1 MGTVVE
7 RGKSFRAVVRMGGQK
22 AQTKTFQTEKD
33 AKIWI
38 TQTEAK
44 ITLSPRMQRGSS
56 TLGFAL
62 EKARLR
68 ELAKPFKSDNADIY
82 LRFHKSIGHM
92 DLADCTADWW
102 TETISGWDV
111 APYTRLTNIRRIK
124 AALRVAEALNSKT
137 VKVDWD
143 ALRIACTRLSLPG
156 VGILKKGRPRTRRA
170 SPAELAAVKAA
181 AADYNGK
188 IPFADVVDFAI
199 PTCMREAEIFRIV
212 WDDVGTDKHGRPMIT
227 IRDRKDP
234 KEKMGNDQTIPLLG
248 DAYKIIKRQP
258 RRRLGDGTLDPRI
271 FPYHVD
277 TFCALFTRMT
287 RAAKIK
293 NLHFH
298 DLRHEGISR
307 LFEQSYSIPEV
318 CEVSGHKDWNIL
330 RGYTH
335 LGTSLHDGP
344 LAHAHRRAA

>member
-1 MGTVVE
+1 MGTIVP
-7 RGKSFRAVVRMGGQK
+7 RGKTFRAVVRLGGTK
-22 AQTKTFQTEKD
+22 PQTKTFPTERD

-38 TQTEAK
+38 TQIEAK
-44 ITLSPRMQRGSS
+44 ITLAPRVRRGN
-56 TLGFAL
+56 TLGFAF

-82 LRFHKSIGHM
+82 LRFHKQIGHM
-92 DLADCTADWW
+92 DLADCSADWW
-102 TETISGWDV
+102 QETMTGWTV

-124 AALRVAEALNSKT
+124 AALRVAEAT
-137 VKVDWD
+137 TRGMVVDWD
-143 ALRIACTRLSLPG
+143 AIRIACARLSLPG
-156 VGILKKGRPRTRRA
+156 VGLLKKGRPRTRRA
-170 SPAELAAVKAA
+170 SSAELAAVKAA
-181 AADYNGK
+181 AAAYRGK
-188 IPFADVVDFAI
+188 IPFADVVDFAVA
-199 PTCMREAEIFRIV
+199 TCMREAEIFRLT
-212 WDDVGTDKHGRPMIT
+212 WDDLNKDAKGRPMQW

-234 KEKMGNDQTIPLLG
+234 KEKMGNDQNIPLLG
-248 DAYKIIKRQP
+248 DAYKIAKRQP
-258 RRRLGDGTLDPRI
+258 RRKLEDGSLDPRI

-277 TFCALFTRMT
+277 TFGALFTRFA

-318 CEVSGHKDWNIL
+318 CEVSGHKDWNVL
-330 RGYTH
+330 RSYLH

-344 LAHAHRRAA
+344 LAHRRAA